1 MEKWRNE
8 VADNAGDLYF
18 AHAKRAAVL
27 VAGLEN
33 EKKIQS
39 VHSEQ
44 NRYFNVSVPA
54 FLMYYYRSETG

>member
-1 MEKWRNE
+1 MNYNITSSAMLS
-8 VADNAGDLYF
+8 V
-18 AHAKRAAVL
+18 KRSNMAFKP
-27 VAGLEN
+27 GLEN

-54 FLMYYYRSETG
+54 FLMYYYLSETG

>member
-1 MEKWRNE
+1 MISFILFW
-8 VADNAGDLYF
+8 ALT
-18 AHAKRAAVL
+18 VL
-27 VAGLEN
+27 ITWQSMGQSQAGLEN
-33 EKKIQS
+33 EKKNQS